1 MKERCYDPFWETCGM
16 AGQMPVISLGGSATS
31 TTDYGYLVSAG
42 TGTRSRT
49 LEQETWMWLRLHQI

>member
-1 MKERCYDPFWETCGM
+1 M

-49 LEQETWMWLRLHQI
+49 LEQETWMWLQLHQI